1 MRVFVVPKKVWMAAL
16 SLCAALAVTAAAA
29 GCLIAA
35 RSNRLLPIYSVEDSK
50 KRIAI
55 TFDAAWTADEVDELV
70 EVLKK
75 YDAKVTVFAVGDWVK
90 RYPDAVKKLSD
101 AGHELANHSDAHKHL
116 DSMSKDEFCADVK
129 ACNKRIEEITGKPV
143 TLYRGPY
150 GEYNNMAVAAIA
162 EMGMY
167 YLQWDCDSLDWKPNY
182 TVDMVVE
189 AALKNVRSGSIML
202 LHIGA
207 EPMIKALPVI
217 LERLKGEG
225 YEFVTAGELIYKE
238 NYEIDHTGRQRN
250 IA

>member
-35 RSNRLLPIYSVEDSK
+35 RSNRLLPIYSVEDAK

-116 DSMSKDEFCADVK
+116 DSMSKDEFCADVF
-129 ACNKRIEEITGKPV
+129 
-143 TLYRGPY
+143 
-150 GEYNNMAVAAIA
+150 
-162 EMGMY
+162 
-167 YLQWDCDSLDWKPNY
+167 
-182 TVDMVVE
+182 
-189 AALKNVRSGSIML
+189 GS
-202 LHIGA
+202 H
-207 EPMIKALPVI
+207 
-217 LERLKGEG
+217 
-225 YEFVTAGELIYKE
+225 
-238 NYEIDHTGRQRN
+238 RQIFN
-250 IA
+250 A